1 VSTGLRRADGG
12 RASTE
17 RLEPRACKDE
27 EALRKRG
34 PGRPTDTDGLGDGAE
49 MEHCSHSTRVRMSH
63 MELHGGRPA
72 VATTCYAFNDQR
84 CSSRKQ
90 RGSQQKFLDRLLV
103 RRGPPRAPRSGAS
116 GQRPDVVPRS
126 GRDRGDCTP

>member
-1 VSTGLRRADGG
+1 MSTGLRRADGG

-17 RLEPRACKDE
+17 RLEPRTCKDE

-49 MEHCSHSTRVRMSH
+49 MEHCTHSTRVRMSH

-90 RGSQQKFLDRLLV
+90 RGSQEKFLDRLFV
-103 RRGPPRAPRSGAS
+103 RRGPPRAPRSG
-116 GQRPDVVPRS
+116 QRTGRRAAADVTAATVA
-126 GRDRGDCTP
+126 

>member
-17 RLEPRACKDE
+17 RLEPRTCKDE

-49 MEHCSHSTRVRMSH
+49 MYSLDTCSHESHGAPWRTPSGGDHVLCVQRSEVQQQEAARITREVS
-63 MELHGGRPA
+63 
-72 VATTCYAFNDQR
+72 
-84 CSSRKQ
+84 
-90 RGSQQKFLDRLLV
+90 
-103 RRGPPRAPRSGAS
+103 
-116 GQRPDVVPRS
+116 
-126 GRDRGDCTP
+126 